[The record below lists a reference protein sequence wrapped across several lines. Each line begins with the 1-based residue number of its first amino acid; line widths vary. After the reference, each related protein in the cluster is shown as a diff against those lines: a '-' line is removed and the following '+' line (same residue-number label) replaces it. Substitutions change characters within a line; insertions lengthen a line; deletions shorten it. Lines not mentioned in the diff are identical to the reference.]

1 MCPHRTFVKQLYYQ
15 WTKSF
20 KNWNKHLF
28 FLYFINRDLA
38 KKKSGQC
45 WRGELQIEAVR
56 SMWSLQC
63 PNFRCDVSWHG
74 WDCFSLSDPLGSHQ
88 GQSQPWICVRSD
100 PCHWSDVFFCKE
112 GELRVTKDSS
122 ASYHTTL
129 NSSQLAL
136 DNQHSLHYLIALQLS
151 AQIPGYIIAHYH
163 FINDSAGPFC
173 HLEK

>member
-1 MCPHRTFVKQLYYQ
+1 MCPYRTVVKQFYYQ

-20 KNWNKHLF
+20 KEMKETFVFLLYVINK
-28 FLYFINRDLA
+28 DLA
-38 KKKSGQC
+38 KKTEQC
-45 WRGELQIEAVR
+45 WRGALQIEAVR

-88 GQSQPWICVRSD
+88 GQLQPWICVRND
-100 PCHWSDVFFCKE
+100 PCRWSNVFFCKE